1 MANRRKGRGKGRM
14 PPGRRLGLAAFLLA
28 AGALLA
34 LGAWM
39 VVQAHIV
46 HLCYAQLYLPD
57 LPAAFDG
64 TELIYISDW
73 NIAGAGEARACAR
86 LLDKLAAL
94 DADLLLLGG
103 DYARGGL
110 EGDAAQ
116 QLSPFV
122 AALAEFEAP
131 LGKFAVAGEQ
141 DGDGAALEALM
152 RDAGVQLLSDACAE
166 LRRGDDV
173 LVIAGLSDV
182 QQGRTPYEALGAYFS
197 GDECVLVL
205 AHNPS
210 AYVGVRVA
218 EARGG
223 GPWADAVLSGHTLG
237 GQIRLFGR
245 NLREMPEAEARCLA
259 GWYYGDDLPL
269 LVSQGLG
276 CRDVGL
282 RLGSRSEVWHITLR
296 RPQAAQVFLP

>member
-1 MANRRKGRGKGRM
+1 M
-14 PPGRRLGLAAFLLA
+14 PLGRRLGLALFLTA
-28 AGALLA
+28 MGALMG

-39 VVQAHIV
+39 VAQAHIV
-46 HLCYAQLYLPD
+46 HLCHARLYLPD

-73 NIAGAGEARACAR
+73 NVAGAGEARACAR
-86 LLDKLAAL
+86 MLEQLGAL

-103 DYARGGL
+103 DYVRGGL
-110 EGDAAQ
+110 EGDGAQ
-116 QLSPFV
+116 TLSLLV
-122 AALAEFEAP
+122 SALADFEAP

-141 DGDGAALEALM
+141 DGDGAALEALL
-152 RDAGVQLLSDACAE
+152 RDADVQLLSDACAE
-166 LRRGDDV
+166 VRLGSDA

-182 QQGRTPYEALGAYFS
+182 RQGRTPYEELGGYFT
-197 GDECVLVL
+197 GGECVLVL

-218 EARGG
+218 EARDG
-223 GPWADAVLSGHTLG
+223 GPWADAVLCGHTLG

-245 NLREMPEAEARCLA
+245 NLRQMPEAEARCLA

-282 RLGSRSEVWHITLR
+282 RLGSRSEVWHITLC
-296 RPQAAQVFLP
+296 RPQAAELSLP